1 MLDAHTKQIRQ
12 GLDDWYRAEKL
23 GKDTMKV
30 NRTTMVA
37 DGTEPYVTSVVF
49 HVWGLDI
56 ERWYGPMDAS
66 VYKGELDISGL
77 RLL

>member
-1 MLDAHTKQIRQ
+1 
-12 GLDDWYRAEKL
+12 
-23 GKDTMKV
+23 MKV